1 MTVGLT
7 SVVLELQCCF
17 PENLLKEI
25 YQNSLWKQR
34 VFVYGEIG
42 LHWRVDVKL
51 SLQSAGA
58 LLHLLLRAK
67 LLPAF
72 SDYIQFSWKS
82 VVLRTP

>member
-25 YQNSLWKQR
+25 YQNSL
-34 VFVYGEIG
+34 YGEIG